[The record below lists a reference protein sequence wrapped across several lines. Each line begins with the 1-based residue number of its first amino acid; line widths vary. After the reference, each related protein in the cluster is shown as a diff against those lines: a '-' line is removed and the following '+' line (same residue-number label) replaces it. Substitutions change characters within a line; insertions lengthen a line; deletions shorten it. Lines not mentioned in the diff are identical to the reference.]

1 MKQVHLLKVSVLLL
15 ATAALSSCATKP
27 AADFGGRWKPVNR
40 FAETPTELPLHSSYV
55 YQATPMD
62 GTLKTMLERWAKD
75 SNMTLAYNIT
85 SDYTLYSA
93 VAKVDTTSIKQAVEE
108 LSAVYATQGVLVSV
122 VGNQIIVQPVSKA
135 AG

>member
-1 MKQVHLLKVSVLLL
+1 MKQVHLLKISAVFFAVF
-15 ATAALSSCATKP
+15 ALSSCATKP
-27 AADFGGRWKPVNR
+27 AADFGGRWRPVNR
-40 FAETPTELPLHSSYV
+40 FAETPMELPLHSSYV

-108 LSAVYATQGVLVSV
+108 LSAVYAMQGVSVSV
-122 VGNQIIVQPVSKA
+122 VGNQIIVQPASKS

>member
-1 MKQVHLLKVSVLLL
+1 
-15 ATAALSSCATKP
+15 
-27 AADFGGRWKPVNR
+27 
-40 FAETPTELPLHSSYV
+40 
-55 YQATPMD
+55 MD